1 MSVKY
6 GTYSRRCAA
15 ARGPERG
22 SRAMTLVGVV
32 GALALLGVLLV
43 GTPLA
48 KARSTRQAALADRR
62 VEAVAAV
69 DALLTAWRRD
79 PQSLARSGGGRISGD
94 AGLSWRTRT
103 VPDAAVQELGA
114 AVVRLEILD

>member
-6 GTYSRRCAA
+6 GTSSRRSAA
-15 ARGPERG
+15 TQFAERG
-22 SRAMTLVGVV
+22 RRAMTLVEVV

-43 GTPLA
+43 GTLLA

-62 VEAVAAV
+62 LEAVAAA

-79 PQSLARSGGGRISGD
+79 PQSLARSGGGRVSGEAD
-94 AGLSWRTRT
+94 LSWRTRT
-103 VPDAAVQELGA
+103 V
-114 AVVRLEILD
+114 